1 MTWKRPYKSR
11 LLLLFFLVSGILFS
25 VIPARFQVKWFFFM
39 CGFEF
44 FVLMPLRSHY
54 PRYRRL
60 FSIIEWFLW
69 DVPNDSEFAME
80 IIRKR
85 HRSAELDSDEVAHH
99 LAVASM
105 FSDRKFEDSDV
116 ESIDAD
122 SFTSA
127 NPAGAGTS
135 IAGAQASLHVP
146 DTRVVDGAGNPI
158 PLGPS
163 NGVVYSESTGGTH
176 QDSSDD
182 NHIPPSVSKVT
193 LMSKLT
199 KVTSTTSETQTSKL
213 QFPAAYVD
221 MIGDRF

>member
-1 MTWKRPYKSR
+1 
-11 LLLLFFLVSGILFS
+11 
-25 VIPARFQVKWFFFM
+25 M

-69 DVPNDSEFAME
+69 DVPNDSELAME

-122 SFTSA
+122 SFTTA
-127 NPAGAGTS
+127 NPAG
-135 IAGAQASLHVP
+135 IVP

-163 NGVVYSESTGGTH
+163 NRVVDSESTGGTH

-213 QFPAAYVD
+213 QFPAAYVG

>member
-1 MTWKRPYKSR
+1 
-11 LLLLFFLVSGILFS
+11 
-25 VIPARFQVKWFFFM
+25 M

-127 NPAGAGTS
+127 NPAGTGTS

-146 DTRVVDGAGNPI
+146 NTRVVDGAGNPI

-163 NGVVYSESTGGTH
+163 NGVVDSESTGGTH

-193 LMSKLT
+193 LKSKLT
-199 KVTSTTSETQTSKL
+199 KVTSTTSETQMSKL
-213 QFPAAYVD
+213 QFPAAYVN

>member
-1 MTWKRPYKSR
+1 
-11 LLLLFFLVSGILFS
+11 
-25 VIPARFQVKWFFFM
+25 M

-85 HRSAELDSDEVAHH
+85 HRSADLDHEDI
-99 LAVASM
+99 ASQLRASSLL
-105 FSDRKFEDSDV
+105 SDRKLDDSDV
-116 ESIDAD
+116 DSIDTESITPPQPTA
-122 SFTSA
+122 SGNISPKRA
-127 NPAGAGTS
+127 SS
-135 IAGAQASLHVP
+135 IDLP
-146 DTRVVDGAGNPI
+146 ERRLVDGAGVPI

-163 NGVVYSESTGGTH
+163 NGTEYENFGGLGM

-182 NHIPPSVSKVT
+182 NNMVPPSISKVT
-193 LMSKLT
+193 LMSKLS
-199 KVTSTTSETQTSKL
+199 KITSIGSVMDASK
-213 QFPAAYVD
+213 
-221 MIGDRF
+221 